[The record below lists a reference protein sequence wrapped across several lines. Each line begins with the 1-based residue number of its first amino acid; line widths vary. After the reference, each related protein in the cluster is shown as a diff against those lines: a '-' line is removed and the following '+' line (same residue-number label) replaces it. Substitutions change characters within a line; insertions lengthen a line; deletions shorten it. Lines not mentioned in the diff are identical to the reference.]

1 VRLRLEAPG
10 REKERRWEEECS
22 REDERLKHE
31 TWAAKK
37 KGVNMKTATYLMR
50 IVEGLMIA

>member
-22 REDERLKHE
+22 REDERLKYE

-37 KGVNMKTATYLMR
+37 KCVNMKTATYLMR
-50 IVEGLMIA
+50 IIEGLMIA